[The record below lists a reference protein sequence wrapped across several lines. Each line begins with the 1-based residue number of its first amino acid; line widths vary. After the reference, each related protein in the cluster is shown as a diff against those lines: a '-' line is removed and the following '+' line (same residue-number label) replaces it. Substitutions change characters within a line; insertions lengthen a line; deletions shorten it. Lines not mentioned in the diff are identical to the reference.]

1 MYKKITKNLIVT
13 VAAVAFLFNR
23 RVYAEQYGEV
33 VKNKAFR
40 IEKEVRVKDEA
51 EFEDKLVLDEEDF
64 DKVLEFRIEVKNK
77 GEVDVDD
84 MKVEDFLPE
93 EMDRVGGDGL
103 TEYWDDFYSGDTK
116 TFYVDAKIDE
126 DEFDRENFDKCIVN
140 KAEVRYDGDF
150 EGSDTATVCYGD
162 VEVTELPETGFVDT
176 MVPLGLGLIV
186 VGFLVKNKKSLE
198 RLFK

>member
-40 IEKEVRVKDEA
+40 IEKEVRVKDEGD
-51 EFEDKLVLDEEDF
+51 FEDKLVLDEEDF

-103 TEYWDDFYSGDTK
+103 TEYWDDFDSGDTK
-116 TFYVDAKIDE
+116 TFYIDAKIDE

>member
-40 IEKEVRVKDEA
+40 IEKEVRVKDEGD
-51 EFEDKLVLDEEDF
+51 FEDKLVLDEEDF

-103 TEYWDDFYSGDTK
+103 TEYWDDFDSGDTK

>member
-40 IEKEVRVKDEA
+40 IEKEVRVKDEG

-103 TEYWDDFYSGDTK
+103 TEYWDDFDSGDTK
-116 TFYVDAKIDE
+116 TFYIDAKIDE